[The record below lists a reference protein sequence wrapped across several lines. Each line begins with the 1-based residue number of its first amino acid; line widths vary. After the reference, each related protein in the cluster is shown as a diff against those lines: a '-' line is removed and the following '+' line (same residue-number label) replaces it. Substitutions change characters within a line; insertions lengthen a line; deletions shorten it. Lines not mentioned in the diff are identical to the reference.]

1 MATISKKFRIGESLT
16 HDYEDVSVFPW
27 TFNFK
32 EISMV
37 EMDNLTDKFLVI
49 FAEDIKFKCMNYQCD
64 FEVTHSAKDGYLQL
78 AHICPECNSELKR
91 SLPNKELKQE
101 LRFDISDIK
110 EFLSYYPDQAKKKI
124 FMKIYGMMT
133 KSLQD
138 DIKKEIN
145 K

>member
-1 MATISKKFRIGESLT
+1 MATISKKFRLGESST
-16 HDYEDVSVFPW
+16 YNYEDVSVFPW

-49 FAEDIKFKCMNYQCD
+49 FTENIEFKCMNYQCD

-78 AHICPECNSELKR
+78 AHTCPECNSELKR
-91 SLPNKELKQE
+91 SMPNKELKQE

>member
-1 MATISKKFRIGESLT
+1 MATISKKFRLGESST
-16 HDYEDVSVFPW
+16 YDYEDVSVFPW

-37 EMDNLTDKFLVI
+37 EMDDLTDKFSVS
-49 FAEDIKFKCMNYQCD
+49 FAENIKFECLNYQCD
-64 FEVTHSAKDGYLQL
+64 FEVTNNAKDGYLQI
-78 AHICPECNSELKR
+78 AHTCPKCNSELKR
-91 SLPNKELKQE
+91 RFPEKEYSQT
-101 LRFDISDIK
+101 LRFDIFDIK
-110 EFLSYYPDQAKKKI
+110 EFMSYFPEQAKKKI
-124 FMKIYGMMT
+124 FMKIYGMMA

>member
-37 EMDNLTDKFLVI
+37 EMDNLTDKFLEI
-49 FAEDIKFKCMNYQCD
+49 FTENIEFKCMNYQCD

-78 AHICPECNSELKR
+78 AHTCPECNSELKR

>member
-16 HDYEDVSVFPW
+16 HDYEDVFVFPW

-37 EMDNLTDKFLVI
+37 EMDNLIDNFSVS
-49 FAEDIKFKCMNYQCD
+49 FYENIKFECMNYQCD
-64 FEVTHSAKDGYLQL
+64 FEVTHNAKDGYLQI
-78 AHICPECNSELKR
+78 AHKCPECNSELKR
-91 SLPNKELKQE
+91 SLLEREYHQE
-101 LRFDISDIK
+101 LRFNMSDIK
-110 EFLSYYPDQAKKKI
+110 EFMSYYPDQAKKKI

>member
-1 MATISKKFRIGESLT
+1 MATISKKIRIGDSL
-16 HDYEDVSVFPW
+16 DYNYKDASVFPY
-27 TFNFK
+27 TLNFK

-49 FAEDIKFKCMNYQCD
+49 FTENIEFKCMNYQCD

-78 AHICPECNSELKR
+78 AHTCPECNSELKR

>member
-1 MATISKKFRIGESLT
+1 MATISKKFRLGESST
-16 HDYEDVSVFPW
+16 YNYEDVSVFPW

-32 EISMV
+32 EISIV

-49 FAEDIKFKCMNYQCD
+49 FTENIEFKCMNYQCD

-78 AHICPECNSELKR
+78 AHTCPECNSELKR

>member
-1 MATISKKFRIGESLT
+1 MATISKKFRIGESST
-16 HDYEDVSVFPW
+16 YNYEDVSVFPW

-32 EISMV
+32 EISIV

-49 FAEDIKFKCMNYQCD
+49 FTENIEFKCMNYQCD

-78 AHICPECNSELKR
+78 AHTCPECNSELKR

-124 FMKIYGMMT
+124 FMKIYGMMS

>member
-1 MATISKKFRIGESLT
+1 MATISKKFRIGKSST
-16 HDYEDVSVFPW
+16 YDYEDVSVFPW

-32 EISMV
+32 EVSMV
-37 EMDNLTDKFLVI
+37 EMDNQTDKFLVS
-49 FAEDIKFKCMNYQCD
+49 FAENIKFQCMNYQCD
-64 FEVTHSAKDGYLQL
+64 FEVTHNAKDGYLQI
-78 AHICPECNSELKR
+78 AHTCPECNSELKR
-91 SLPNKELKQE
+91 RFPEKEYSQT
-101 LRFDISDIK
+101 LRFDISDVK
-110 EFLSYYPDQAKKKI
+110 EFMSYFPEQAKKKI

>member
-1 MATISKKFRIGESLT
+1 VATISKKFRLGESST
-16 HDYEDVSVFPW
+16 YNYEDVSVFPW

-32 EISMV
+32 EISIV

-49 FAEDIKFKCMNYQCD
+49 FTENIEFKCMNYQCD

-78 AHICPECNSELKR
+78 AHTCPECNSELKR

-124 FMKIYGMMT
+124 FMKIYGMMS

>member
-49 FAEDIKFKCMNYQCD
+49 FTENIEFKCMNYQCD

-78 AHICPECNSELKR
+78 AHTCPECNSELKR

>member
-1 MATISKKFRIGESLT
+1 MATISKKFRIGESST
-16 HDYEDVSVFPW
+16 YNYEDVSVFPS
-27 TFNFK
+27 TLNFK
-32 EISMV
+32 EVSMV
-37 EMDNLTDKFLVI
+37 EMDNLTDKFLVS
-49 FAEDIKFKCMNYQCD
+49 FAENIQFQCMNYQCD
-64 FEVTHSAKDGYLQL
+64 FEVIHNAKDGYLQI
-78 AHICPECNSELKR
+78 AHTCPKCNSELKR
-91 SLPNKELKQE
+91 RFPEKEYSQT

-110 EFLSYYPDQAKKKI
+110 EFMSYFPEQAKKKI